1 MPLGRSV
8 RAVTGLAIAGQFL
21 GLSAAFRYFIMSEG
35 SRAFTGISIGIG
47 LSATVVALAVWSRHI
62 SGFRGGLK
70 VAGKFLRFYAMTFS
84 VVAVGFVAWARYSR
98 WRYETIRDSPPKILH
113 IDVLPAAELRALLA
127 RPESFQVQATVS
139 AIPAPVRAAF
149 ARDAGQESFAMAEPG
164 ADWQE
169 TDVILKPGLP
179 FYRLGKVAFAG
190 ALCILFYERGGI
202 GWSYHTDIFKITPI
216 GATLVWNAYSFQTIT
231 GPSDLLTALDSGK
244 LVVES
249 SQ

>member
-1 MPLGRSV
+1 M
-8 RAVTGLAIAGQFL
+8 VTVLAIAGQFL
-21 GLSAAFRYFIMSEG
+21 SFSEAFRYFIMSEG
-35 SRAFTGISIGIG
+35 SGALTGISIGIG
-47 LSATVVALAVWSRHI
+47 LLATVVALAVWSRHI
-62 SGFRGGLK
+62 ITFKGRLK
-70 VAGKFLRFYAMTFS
+70 VAGKFLLFYAVTFS
-84 VVAVGFVAWARYSR
+84 VVAVGFIVWARYSR

-127 RPESFQVQATVS
+127 RPENFQVQATVF

-169 TDVILKPGLP
+169 TDVVLKDGLP
-179 FYRLGKVAFAG
+179 FYRLGKVALAG
-190 ALCILFYERGGI
+190 SICILFYERGGI
-202 GWSYHTDIFKITPI
+202 GWSYHTDVFQITPV

-231 GPSDLLTALDSGK
+231 GPSDLLAAIDSGK

-249 SQ
+249 GQ